1 MNKIHIPD
9 SVLAYIKATTA
20 FGGDYYPEY
29 EQGYTGHNERQF
41 TLWINDQSGV
51 EGATLYRG
59 YSFNETYWEDGMV
72 EEGSVIGV
80 DQMTQ
85 SIDIPSFTKSL
96 IRAVNYM
103 NEFGEV
109 GLESRVKTLF
119 EIETTGRYFVNI
131 SPWSIYPKE
140 GEYRCKEA
148 TKLLVTEVKQKGGYL
163 HVKCK
168 EV

>member
-1 MNKIHIPD
+1 MNIQPND
-9 SVLAYIKATTA
+9 SVISYIKATTA
-20 FGGDYYPEY
+20 YGGDRYPEF
-29 EQGYTGHNERQF
+29 EQGYSAHNELQF
-41 TLWINDQSGV
+41 CLWMNEQPCAEGV
-51 EGATLYRG
+51 TLYRG

-72 EEGSVIGV
+72 ENGSIIGV
-80 DQMTQ
+80 DHMTQ
-85 SIDIPSFTKSL
+85 SPDLPAFTIGPL
-96 IRAVNYM
+96 RAVTYM

-109 GLESRVKTLF
+109 SLESRVKVLF

-131 SPWSIYPKE
+131 SPWSIYPSE
-140 GEYRCKEA
+140 LEYRCKET